1 MADERGVRQADEV
14 IEAIDALTEAVE
26 ANADD
31 EKLLTQRLEDL
42 RRERERGTPVT
53 QALSDEGSPGT
64 MQVLGRVL
72 SRLMDASGNVRRAL
86 ARSMRSEGTSIPA
99 IARIFGV
106 THQRVS
112 NILNRPAAVPAPVL
126 HDADGPNGP
135 QSNQTRSADLGIP
148 GSGPGAERNSQHAGI
163 SQRATAP

>member
-14 IEAIDALTEAVE
+14 LEAIDALTEAVE
-26 ANADD
+26 ANSDD
-31 EKLLTQRLEDL
+31 EKLLTQRLDDL
-42 RRERERGTPVT
+42 RRQREQGTPVT
-53 QALSDEGSPGT
+53 QALSEEGNPGT

-72 SRLMDASGNVRRAL
+72 SRLMDASGNVRRSL

-112 NILNRPAAVPAPVL
+112 NILNRPTAVPAPVL
-126 HDADGPNGP
+126 HDADGP
-135 QSNQTRSADLGIP
+135 
-148 GSGPGAERNSQHAGI
+148 GAAPDAGLDQRAGVT
-163 SQRATAP
+163 QRATSL

>member
-1 MADERGVRQADEV
+1 MEMAMADERGARQGDEV
-14 IEAIDALTEAVE
+14 LEAIDALTDAVE
-26 ANADD
+26 ANSDD
-31 EKLLTQRLEDL
+31 EKLLTQRLDEL
-42 RRERERGTPVT
+42 RRERERGVPVT
-53 QALSDEGSPGT
+53 QALADEDNPGT

-112 NILNRPAAVPAPVL
+112 NILNRPPAVPAPVL
-126 HDADGPNGP
+126 HDVG
-135 QSNQTRSADLGIP
+135 TP
-148 GSGPGAERNSQHAGI
+148 GRGAGQGVSGDGPGAAGPQHIGF
-163 SQRATAP
+163 SHRPDPLRT

>member
-14 IEAIDALTEAVE
+14 LEAIDALTEAVE
-26 ANADD
+26 ANSDD
-31 EKLLTQRLEDL
+31 EKLLTQRLDDL
-42 RRERERGTPVT
+42 RRQREQGTAVT
-53 QALSDEGSPGT
+53 QALSEEGSPGT

-112 NILNRPAAVPAPVL
+112 NILNRPTAAPAPVL
-126 HDADGPNGP
+126 HDADGPAAG
-135 QSNQTRSADLGIP
+135 P
-148 GSGPGAERNSQHAGI
+148 GSGLEEHAGI
-163 SQRATAP
+163 SERATSR